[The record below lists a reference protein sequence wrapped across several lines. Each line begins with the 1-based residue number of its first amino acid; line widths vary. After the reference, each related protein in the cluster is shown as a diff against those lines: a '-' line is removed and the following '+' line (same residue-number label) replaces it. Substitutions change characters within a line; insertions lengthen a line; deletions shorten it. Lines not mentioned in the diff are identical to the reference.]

1 MMREDGLDVDNI
13 GQNFHMDG
21 SGVRGDVKRNCSI
34 IWIFNED
41 LLHGVRIGAMVN
53 CSEEF
58 MAR

>member
-13 GQNFHMDG
+13 GEDFHMDG
-21 SGVRGDVKRNCSI
+21 ARVRGDVKRNCSI
-34 IWIFNED
+34 IWILNIDF
-41 LLHGVRIGAMVN
+41 LHGVRIGAMVN